1 MVSFARGLGPGALAW
16 LLLGCTASAEDPS
29 GGAAGVGAGGN
40 AGAPGHAGRGAA
52 AGEPGAGGTSAGRGG
67 GGSHAGG
74 RAGGLGGSSGLAGLG
89 GLGSLG
95 GLGGLGGSGSHE
107 CGCAGK
113 PAAAGAPASG
123 VPVVG
128 GCAMFP
134 PNDDW
139 NRDVSSDS
147 ADAAW
152 TLRLQNLVG
161 NVKIHPDYGGD
172 ASALYGIPVGVVP
185 QDQPLLPVTFDWYP
199 EESDPGPYPFPSP
212 AEALIEGGDA
222 MNCDG
227 DCHLLV
233 VQQGSCQLYEG
244 YACRWEN
251 GWHCGNGAHFDLTR
265 VSYGQRPMGWT
276 SADAAG
282 LAIAPGIV
290 RYDEVRA
297 GAVNHAIRFTV
308 DCTKGAFVK
317 PASHE
322 AVPGGCSDT
331 DPNAPPMGLRVRLKA
346 DYDTSKAPAGAQV
359 VLTAMKRYGMI
370 LADNGSNFYF
380 QGEAN
385 LGWTEDDI
393 EPLKGV
399 PASAFEVVSVPP
411 LME

>member
-1 MVSFARGLGPGALAW
+1 MASFESGLRLGALAW
-16 LLLGCTASAEDPS
+16 LLLGCSGSAEDPIPAAPVEGS
-29 GGAAGVGAGGN
+29 GSAFNQGHGGSGQPGAG
-40 AGAPGHAGRGAA
+40 GAA
-52 AGEPGAGGTSAGRGG
+52 AGRGG
-67 GGSHAGG
+67 SGSHAGG
-74 RAGGLGGSSGLAGLG
+74 VGGSVGGRGGLAGLG
-89 GLGSLG
+89 GLPGIAG
-95 GLGGLGGSGSHE
+95 GGGAHE

-113 PAAAGAPASG
+113 PAAAGAPSG
-123 VPVVG
+123 GGPVVG

-134 PNDDW
+134 PDDDW
-139 NRDVSSDS
+139 NRDVSGE
-147 ADAAW
+147 AVDAAW
-152 TLRLQNLVG
+152 TERLKNLVG
-161 NVKIHPDYGGD
+161 SVKLHPDYGGD

-185 QDQPLLPVTFDWYP
+185 QVQPLLPVTFDWYP

-233 VQQGSCQLYEG
+233 VQQGTCQLYEG

-251 GWHCGNGAHFDLTR
+251 GWHCGNGARWDLTR

-282 LAIAPGIV
+282 LAIAPGIL

-297 GAVNHAIRFTV
+297 GAVQHAIRFTL

-322 AVPGGCSDT
+322 AVPSGCSDT
-331 DPNAPPMGLRVRLKA
+331 DPNAPPMGLHVRLRA
-346 DYDTSKAPAGAQV
+346 DYDVSSLSASAQV
-359 VLTAMKRYGMI
+359 VLSAMKRYGMI

-385 LGWTEDDI
+385 LGWTENDI
-393 EPLKGV
+393 EPLKSV
-399 PASAFEVVSVPP
+399 PASAFEVVAVPP
-411 LME
+411 LMQ